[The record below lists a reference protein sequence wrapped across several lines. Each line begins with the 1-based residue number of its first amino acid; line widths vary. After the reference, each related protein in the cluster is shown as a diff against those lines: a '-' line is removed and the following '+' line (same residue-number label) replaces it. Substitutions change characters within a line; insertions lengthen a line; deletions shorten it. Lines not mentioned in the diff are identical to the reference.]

1 MSKLKL
7 KFSLL
12 LSAMFI
18 SITASAYDFASDGI
32 YYNILSEED
41 RTVEVT
47 YREYYSYKG
56 DVIIPS
62 KVVSNSITYTVVA
75 IGNDAFYEDRLASI
89 EIPGSVTT
97 IGDYAFK
104 NCDNLASVI
113 QHEGLRTIGYSAFY
127 YCGNLASIKI
137 PSSVTSIGNSAFYG
151 CENLES
157 AILHEGLTTIGDRA
171 FYYCDKLASIDIPG
185 SVTTIGDYA
194 FERCGYLASVIL
206 HEGLTSIGESA
217 FQYCS
222 RLASIDIPGSVTTIG
237 HYAFNN
243 CDDLASVILHEGL
256 RTIGGG
262 AFQYCGSLALI
273 DIPGSV
279 TTIEGY
285 AFYGCENLESAILHE
300 GLTTIGYSAFYYCGN
315 LASIDIPGSVTTI
328 GDYAFYYCDNL
339 TEVYCRATTPPTASN
354 GVFISTTLMGTLYVP
369 VGTKDA
375 YMAVDPWRNFWNIEE
390 VDFSSAVEVVEDD
403 GIVVATSEGAIV
415 VEGEQVGNVRV
426 YSVNGQCVYSGTDT
440 VIGGLAKGVYIVKV
454 GNQTVKI
461 IL

>member
-137 PSSVTSIGNSAFYG
+137 PSSVTSIGNS
-151 CENLES
+151 
-157 AILHEGLTTIGDRA
+157 
-171 FYYCDKLASIDIPG
+171 
-185 SVTTIGDYA
+185 
-194 FERCGYLASVIL
+194 
-206 HEGLTSIGESA
+206 
-217 FQYCS
+217 
-222 RLASIDIPGSVTTIG
+222 
-237 HYAFNN
+237 
-243 CDDLASVILHEGL
+243 
-256 RTIGGG
+256 
-262 AFQYCGSLALI
+262 
-273 DIPGSV
+273 
-279 TTIEGY
+279 